1 MGFNEAPA
9 FSIRR
14 PFTALFH
21 SVFRD
26 LYMILQVGGYRDL
39 MLCVLFEGESKLRIV
54 GEIQI
59 HDAALHALKL
69 KVLRLQTL

>member
-1 MGFNEAPA
+1 
-9 FSIRR
+9 
-14 PFTALFH
+14 
-21 SVFRD
+21 
-26 LYMILQVGGYRDL
+26 MILQVGGYRDL